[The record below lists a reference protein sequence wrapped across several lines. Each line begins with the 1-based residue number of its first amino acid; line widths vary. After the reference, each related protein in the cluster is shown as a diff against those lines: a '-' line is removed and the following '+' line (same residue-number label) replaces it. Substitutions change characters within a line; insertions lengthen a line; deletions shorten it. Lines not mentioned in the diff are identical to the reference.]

1 MADMMMTRVGTPVSG
16 DYQTIRWVYPS
27 GVNDAYV
34 SLGAGNFQVQVS
46 WSGTARILLAHQPE
60 GASTVTAA
68 ELPKVDT
75 TGPRT
80 MLANLA
86 SENTANRFFLQMSGA
101 TADDLK
107 RRVSVMV
114 TNLEQLANL
123 STIELK

>member
-1 MADMMMTRVGTPVSG
+1 MMITRVGTPVSG
-16 DYQTIRWVYPS
+16 DYQTVRWVYPP

-34 SLGAGNFQVQVS
+34 ALGAGNFQVQVS
-46 WSGTARILLAHQPE
+46 WSGTARILLAHQPD

-68 ELPKVDT
+68 ELPKVDAL
-75 TGPRT
+75 GPRT

-86 SENTANRFFLQMSGA
+86 SENSGNRFFLQMSGA

-114 TNLEQLANL
+114 TNLDQLASF
-123 STIELK
+123 STIELT